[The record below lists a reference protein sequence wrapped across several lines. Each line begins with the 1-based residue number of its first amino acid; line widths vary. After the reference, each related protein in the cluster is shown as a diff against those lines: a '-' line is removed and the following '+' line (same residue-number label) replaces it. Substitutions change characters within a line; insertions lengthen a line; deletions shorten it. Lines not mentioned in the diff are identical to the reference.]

1 MLFQKPALPKRMIQD
16 GMDRRGLLELTGLLT
31 ICAWCEKIRDEEGR
45 WQQLEGYISLH
56 SDSTFTHGL
65 CEECAAHIKAE
76 VPSWRDRK
84 EL

>member
-1 MLFQKPALPKRMIQD
+1 MIQD

-65 CEECAAHIKAE
+65 CEECAAHIKADIPLTKHHAQNE
-76 VPSWRDRK
+76 R
-84 EL
+84 